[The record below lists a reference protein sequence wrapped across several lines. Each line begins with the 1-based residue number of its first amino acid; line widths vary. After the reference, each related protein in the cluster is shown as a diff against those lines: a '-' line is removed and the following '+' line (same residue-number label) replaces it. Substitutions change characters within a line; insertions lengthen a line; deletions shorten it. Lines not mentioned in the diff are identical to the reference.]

1 MKHAI
6 IAVTAMLGLLAGCAN
21 PVVSNQAT
29 QTTLYS
35 VNSAFVTAQE
45 AALTYGRLP
54 LCAARQVFTVAA
66 PCHDGA
72 AFHKIVIDEEAAK
85 AALKDAKA
93 AADANPNGVTVL
105 GLLTQAQSLVD
116 QMTVDLAPFKL

>member
-1 MKHAI
+1 MKLLLALPL
-6 IAVTAMLGLLAGCAN
+6 ALVGVLAGCAN
-21 PVVSNQAT
+21 PIFTDAAQ

-54 LCAARQVFTVAA
+54 LCGARQVFTVAA

-72 AFHKIVIDEEAAK
+72 AFHKIVLDEEAAK